1 MKKFLY
7 SMVGS
12 LVLGNGGADYAGQ
25 RMFLQS
31 NARKKKE
38 TPEA

>member
-1 MKKFLY
+1 MKKFFY

-25 RMFLQS
+25 RIFLQS
-31 NARKKKE
+31 NAGKKKE